1 MEQKSKYNLYH
12 VFVASHQVPDG
23 KEYFILN
30 REGTSLPESVRMS
43 PADIEFANALHKEIT
58 NGGISNASDAPG
70 KEADAA
76 MKKAGIENSLYADIV
91 RYIHENAPDT
101 FARLAR
107 RVDDIALAVGNR
119 KHGELIRFTLYN
131 NRYKA
136 DLISYIRLTI
146 FHKLK
151 TNFVKALEHEEST
164 RVGFGPED
172 RERFSKSFL
181 ESNIIKD
188 ARNYARVILMLNPL
202 RYNRIMERWASS
214 LARESDRLPNMM
226 IAFMGACHGARV
238 SDKKQELLYKLGH
251 DNSPDTKHSYIT
263 QTFPELADA
272 ISRVASLFTGIVSKS
287 PAFERIHYE
296 NPDRF
301 LAATIQC
308 KKMAMYILAG
318 KLATLTQEQYGE
330 LDRLANEWRDAKDK
344 WPYRPG
350 NTQWPVLMLIN
361 MLRSSALSIIR
372 DTLESV

>member
-1 MEQKSKYNLYH
+1 METKSKYNLYH
-12 VFVASHQVPDG
+12 VFVASHQAPDG

-43 PADIEFANALHKEIT
+43 PEDIAFANALHKEIT
-58 NGGISNASDAPG
+58 NGVISNASEAPG

-76 MKKAGIENSLYADIV
+76 MKKAGIENSLYADII
-91 RYIHENAPDT
+91 RYINENTSD
-101 FARLAR
+101 ARNRLVR
-107 RVDDIALAVGNR
+107 RVDDIALAVGNW

-131 NRYKA
+131 NRFKA

-151 TNFVKALEHEEST
+151 TNFVGALEHEEST
-164 RVGFGPED
+164 KVGFGPED

-238 SDKKQELLYKLGH
+238 SDKTQELLYKLGH
-251 DNSPDTKHSYIT
+251 DNSPDTKHSYII

-272 ISRVASLFTGIVSKS
+272 ICRVASLFTGIISKS
-287 PAFERIHYE
+287 PAFERLHYE
-296 NPDRF
+296 NPDKF

-308 KKMAMYILAG
+308 KKMAMYVLAD
-318 KLATLTQEQYGE
+318 KLATLTQEQFGE
-330 LDRLANEWRDAKDK
+330 LDRLANEWLGAKDK

-350 NTQWPVLMLIN
+350 NTHRPVLMLIN
-361 MLRSSALSIIR
+361 MLRNSSLSIIR
-372 DTLESV
+372 DSLESI

>member
-1 MEQKSKYNLYH
+1 
-12 VFVASHQVPDG
+12 
-23 KEYFILN
+23 
-30 REGTSLPESVRMS
+30 
-43 PADIEFANALHKEIT
+43 
-58 NGGISNASDAPG
+58 
-70 KEADAA
+70 
-76 MKKAGIENSLYADIV
+76 
-91 RYIHENAPDT
+91 
-101 FARLAR
+101 
-107 RVDDIALAVGNR
+107 
-119 KHGELIRFTLYN
+119 
-131 NRYKA
+131 
-136 DLISYIRLTI
+136 
-146 FHKLK
+146 
-151 TNFVKALEHEEST
+151 
-164 RVGFGPED
+164 
-172 RERFSKSFL
+172 
-181 ESNIIKD
+181 
-188 ARNYARVILMLNPL
+188 
-202 RYNRIMERWASS
+202 
-214 LARESDRLPNMM
+214 MM